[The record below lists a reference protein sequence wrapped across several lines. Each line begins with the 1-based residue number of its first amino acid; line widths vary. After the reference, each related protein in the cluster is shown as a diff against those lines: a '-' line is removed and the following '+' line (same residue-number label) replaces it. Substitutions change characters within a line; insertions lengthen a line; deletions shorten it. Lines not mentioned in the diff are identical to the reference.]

1 MISMRERIKNLMADI
16 LKVNVAML
24 NDDLEIGE
32 IQEWD
37 SMHHIMIIT
46 GMEKEFGIKFQREE
60 LIDLENVGD
69 IIALV
74 EDKVA

>member
-1 MISMRERIKNLMADI
+1 MADI
-16 LKVNVAML
+16 LKVDVAVL
-24 NDDLEIGE
+24 DDNLEIGD

-37 SMHHIMIIT
+37 SMHHMMIIS

-60 LIDLENVGD
+60 LVDLENVGD
-69 IIALV
+69 IVALV

>member
-1 MISMRERIKNLMADI
+1 MKERIKAIMADI
-16 LKVNVAML
+16 LKVDIAVL
-24 NDDLEIGE
+24 DDDLEIGE

-37 SMHHIMIIT
+37 SMHHMMIIT
-46 GMEKEFGIKFQREE
+46 GIEKEYGIKFQREE
-60 LIDLENVGD
+60 LVDLENVGD

>member
-1 MISMRERIKNLMADI
+1 MKERIIKLMADI
-16 LKVNVAML
+16 LKVDVAVL
-24 NDDLEIGE
+24 DDNLEIGD

-37 SMHHIMIIT
+37 SMHHMMIIS

-60 LIDLENVGD
+60 LVDLENVGD
-69 IIALV
+69 IVALG

>member
-1 MISMRERIKNLMADI
+1 MKDRIKDLMAGI
-16 LKVNVAML
+16 LKVDVSML
-24 NDDLEIGE
+24 GDDLEIGD

-37 SMHHIMIIT
+37 SMHHMMIIT
-46 GMEKEFGIKFQREE
+46 GIEKEFGIKFQREE
-60 LIDLENVGD
+60 LVDLENVAD